1 MGTWVKNIVSVVLA
15 VPRNRD
21 AATRIKP
28 SWWSIYGDRR
38 LRSSPVAFQP
48 QCQRFQLGGN
58 FQKVRDGLRVGEAP
72 RDSTTA
78 FGVAA
83 ESIGIVV
90 HVTDV
95 DVSASA

>member
-1 MGTWVKNIVSVVLA
+1 VL
-15 VPRNRD
+15 
-21 AATRIKP
+21 
-28 SWWSIYGDRR
+28 
-38 LRSSPVAFQP
+38 
-48 QCQRFQLGGN
+48 
-58 FQKVRDGLRVGEAP
+58 DGLRVGEAP

-95 DVSASA
+95 GVSAFGPVKTNWRARLCHLSILHLFVDPQQPEPHAAA